1 MKVDENFGIGCAVAA
16 SVLAQ
21 LRESSDCRIHE
32 IPPGV
37 DLVADSKD
45 EGEYPLSRVSTNGRY
60 AVLDL
65 RLARTIVVRFSDV
78 QLSVKQVPSAPSVSR
93 R

>member
-1 MKVDENFGIGCAVAA
+1 MKVDENFGIGYAVAA

-21 LRESSDCRIHE
+21 FRESFDYRINK

-37 DLVADSKD
+37 GLVADSKD
-45 EGEYPLSRVSTNGRY
+45 EEDSPLSLVSTDGHY
-60 AVLDL
+60 TVHDL
-65 RLARTIVVRFSDV
+65 RLARRIVARFSDV

>member
-1 MKVDENFGIGCAVAA
+1 MKVGENFGIGCAVAA

-21 LRESSDCRIHE
+21 FRESFDCRINKN
-32 IPPGV
+32 PPGV
-37 DLVADSKD
+37 GRVADSKD
-45 EGEYPLSRVSTNGRY
+45 EEDSPLSLVSTDGRY
-60 AVLDL
+60 AILDL
-65 RLARTIVVRFSDV
+65 RLAKRIAVRFSDV

>member
-1 MKVDENFGIGCAVAA
+1 MKVDESFGIGHAVAA
-16 SVLAQ
+16 SVLVQ
-21 LRESSDCRIHE
+21 FQESFYCRTNE
-32 IPPGV
+32 SPPSV

-45 EGEYPLSRVSTNGRY
+45 EEDSPLSCISTDGRF
-60 AVLDL
+60 AILHL
-65 RLARTIVVRFSDV
+65 RLARRIVFKFSDV

>member
-21 LRESSDCRIHE
+21 FRESFDCRIYE

-45 EGEYPLSRVSTNGRY
+45 EGEYPLSRVSTDGRY
-60 AVLDL
+60 EILNL
-65 RLARTIVVRFSDV
+65 HLARRIVVRFSDV
-78 QLSVKQVPSAPSVSR
+78 QLSVRHVPSAPSVSKR
-93 R
+93 